1 VLDEGGDNADALIN
15 FIEVLALCH
24 TVQIDSRKGEY
35 SSASPDEL
43 AFVNF
48 AK

>member
-1 VLDEGGDNADALIN
+1 VLGEGNKNTESLID
-15 FIEVLALCH
+15 FIKVLALCH